1 MDLID
6 TARELARRAH
16 AGQTRKDGV
25 TPYIEHPLAVA
36 ATLSGYGYD
45 DETVAAGL
53 LHDVIEDTDVAA
65 ADLDAAVGRRVR
77 ELVEAASERD
87 KSLSWRERKTATLA
101 HLPARELAAQRVIAA
116 DKLHNVHSIG
126 AGLERDGHLI
136 WDRFSAPFADQAWYY
151 GTIAAILE
159 PLDEPLFDEL
169 VTAVGQVFGDV
180 GTPQALTA
188 TGPVET

>member
-16 AGQTRKDGV
+16 QGQTRKDGV

-53 LHDVIEDTDVAA
+53 LHDVIEDTDVDA
-65 ADLDAAVGRRVR
+65 ADLDAAVGTRVR
-77 ELVEAASERD
+77 ELVEAASEPD

-101 HLPARELAAQRVIAA
+101 HLPSKGLAAQRVIAA
-116 DKLHNVHSIG
+116 DKLHNVRSIG
-126 AGLERDGHLI
+126 EALEREGDAI
-136 WDRFSAPFADQAWYY
+136 WDRFRAPFADQAWYY
-151 GTIAAILE
+151 GAVAATLG

-169 VTAVGQVFGDV
+169 VVAVHQVFGDA
-180 GTPQALTA
+180 GAPSE
-188 TGPVET
+188 P